1 MKARKKGES
10 EWKDYKEVF
19 DQDGMLLGLETAG
32 YTQSVEDLAQE
43 LGIADKDSRLKDM
56 LQPEYVSNV
65 LPLECFDLW
74 PAEDVFIAEA
84 AKLAM
89 VKLIGKTSSNGHE
102 WSHESVADEA
112 IAYARAL
119 LRRLQIENKR
129 K

>member
-1 MKARKKGES
+1 MKARKKGEL

-32 YTQSVEDLAQE
+32 YTKSVEDIAQE
-43 LGIADKDSRLKDM
+43 LGLSDIDSPLKDR
-56 LQPEYVSNV
+56 LQPEYVSKV
-65 LPLECFDLW
+65 LPLDCFDLW
-74 PAEDVFIAEA
+74 SAEDVFIEEA

-102 WSHESVADEA
+102 WDPELVADSA
-112 IAYARAL
+112 VVYAKAL
-119 LRRLQIENKR
+119 LRRLQIDKNR

>member
-19 DQDGMLLGLETAG
+19 DHDGMLLGLETAG
-32 YTQSVEDLAQE
+32 YTKSVEDLAQE
-43 LGIADKDSRLKDM
+43 LGIADKDSPLKDM
-56 LQPEYVSNV
+56 LQPEYVSKV

-74 PAEDVFIAEA
+74 SSEDVFIAEA

-89 VKLIGKTSSNGHE
+89 PKLIGKTSSNGCP

-112 IAYARAL
+112 VFYAKAL
-119 LRRLQIENKR
+119 FKRLQIENKR

>member
-32 YTQSVEDLAQE
+32 YTKSVEETAQE
-43 LGIADKDSRLKDM
+43 LGIADKDSHLKDM
-56 LQPEYVSNV
+56 LRPEYVSKV

-74 PAEDVFIAEA
+74 SAEDVFIEET

-102 WSHESVADEA
+102 WSPESVADSA
-112 IAYARAL
+112 VLYAKAL
-119 LRRLQIENKR
+119 LRRLQIEKNR

>member
-32 YTQSVEDLAQE
+32 YTKSVEETAQE
-43 LGIADKDSRLKDM
+43 LGIADKDSHLKDM
-56 LQPEYVSNV
+56 LRPEYVSKV

-74 PAEDVFIAEA
+74 SAGDVFIEET

-102 WSHESVADEA
+102 WSPESVADSA
-112 IAYARAL
+112 VLYAKAL
-119 LRRLQIENKR
+119 LRRLQIEKNR